1 MRTQSV
7 EQERGSL
14 ITTELSLA
22 AYFTQLHTHVKMRE
36 REIKRDRGWQRE
48 MEDGLAASLM
58 TEEGP
63 WEQSLEII
71 VHPPLVKTYIHT

>member
-1 MRTQSV
+1 MRTQSA

-14 ITTELSLA
+14 ITAELSPA
-22 AYFTQLHTHVKMRE
+22 AYFRQLHTRVKMRE

-48 MEDGLAASLM
+48 IEDGLAASLM

-63 WEQSLEII
+63 
-71 VHPPLVKTYIHT
+71 